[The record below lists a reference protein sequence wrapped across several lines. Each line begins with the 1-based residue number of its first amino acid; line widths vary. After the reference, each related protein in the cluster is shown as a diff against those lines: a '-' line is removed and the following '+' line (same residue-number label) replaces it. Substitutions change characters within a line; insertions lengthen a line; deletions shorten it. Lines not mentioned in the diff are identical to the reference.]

1 MPSGHACGR
10 LGGVTAPEPHPLDL
24 LREEARHTDP
34 RAVQRDLNARPLTPQ
49 DPSGWSAGA
58 EGTLRGAIGMERKM
72 QMEMRIGLEGHLEGL
87 PLRRTAPLA
96 YLTLPEL
103 LAEHAEGRRML
114 LRVLDQ
120 LLTVGETQDVRAW
133 TMGEEVPPTVYVLA
147 LRGRLARLDDLIAAQ
162 RR

>member
-1 MPSGHACGR
+1 M
-10 LGGVTAPEPHPLDL
+10 TAPEPHPLDL

-34 RAVQRDLNARPLTPQ
+34 RAVQRALHARPLTPQ
-49 DPSGWSAGA
+49 DTGGWSAGA
-58 EGTLRGAIGMERKM
+58 EETLRGAIGMERKM
-72 QMEMRIGLEGHLEGL
+72 QMEMRIGLEGHLDGL

-96 YLTLPEL
+96 DMTLPEL

-120 LLTVGETQDVRAW
+120 LLTVGETHDLRTW
-133 TMGEEVPPTVYVLA
+133 TMGEEVPPPVYILA
-147 LRGRLARLDDLIAAQ
+147 LRGRLGRLDALIASQ